1 MRWNIAC
8 LPVKSNFLLYKKTL
22 AKYDCF
28 VLSQDYSS
36 DDYFVHFIRSGGI
49 MRKYWVLSF
58 MGLLY
63 GSLSLAHGED
73 GPMIVEL
80 EANDVKART
89 AIAQIIHIDSIF
101 ENRVYSVVNHQ
112 DLQRLKEQKIARILS
127 VEILGE
133 RISEYY
139 APFAVIDF
147 PTADDDFHTY
157 DEMVSEIKSWEKD
170 NPGLVQVFSLGQSV
184 KGKEIW
190 AIKIGEHAQFK
201 DENKKA
207 IAYMGTHHAR
217 EHVSTEMPLLF
228 AQELI
233 RRANDPE
240 ISSLLKEIDIYLIPM
255 VNPDGAMYDIENRRY
270 KYWRKNRRSNNDS
283 SYGVDLNRNYGYGWG
298 TGGSSSSPSS
308 DIYMGQAA
316 FSEPETQSIKRFFE
330 ENRNITI
337 ALSFHTFSELI
348 LYPWGGQ
355 SDGVGGSDERLYKT
369 MAREMAAMNNYRPMQ
384 SSELYIASGDTCDWL
399 HGALHVYC
407 FTFELSPSSMSQ
419 GGFYPGEAVIP
430 RVFGEN
436 LKPML
441 YLANFAKNPLSVLQ
455 GQE

>member
-1 MRWNIAC
+1 
-8 LPVKSNFLLYKKTL
+8 
-22 AKYDCF
+22 
-28 VLSQDYSS
+28 
-36 DDYFVHFIRSGGI
+36 
-49 MRKYWVLSF
+49 MRKYWMMAVLW
-58 MGLLY
+58 LLY
-63 GSLSLAHGED
+63 GSLSVAHGDEN
-73 GPMIVEL
+73 PVIVEL
-80 EANDVKART
+80 EARGVKART
-89 AIAQIIHIDSIF
+89 AIAQIIHLDSIF
-101 ENRVYSVVNHQ
+101 EDRVYSVVNRE
-112 DLQRLKEQKIARILS
+112 DLARLKELKAARILS
-127 VEILGE
+127 VEVLGDTVP
-133 RISEYY
+133 EYY

-147 PTADDDFHTY
+147 PAADDDFHTY
-157 DEMVSEIKSWEKD
+157 DEMLSEIRNLEKD
-170 NPGLVQVFSLGQSV
+170 NPGLVHVFSLGQSI
-184 KGKEIW
+184 KGKDIW

-201 DENKKA
+201 DESKKA

-228 AQELI
+228 AQELV
-233 RRANDPE
+233 RRAADPD
-240 ISSLLKEIDIYLIPM
+240 ISALLQDIDIYLIPM

-270 KYWRKNRRSNNDS
+270 KWWRKNRRSNNDS
-283 SYGVDLNRNYGYGWG
+283 SYGVDLNRNYGFGWG
-298 TGGSSSSPSS
+298 TGGSSMSPSS

-355 SDGVGGSDERLYKT
+355 SNGVGGADEQIYKK

-430 RVFGEN
+430 RVFSEN
-436 LKPML
+436 LRPML
-441 YLANFAKNPLSVLQ
+441 YLANFAKNPQSVLN
-455 GQE
+455 EE